1 MATLESLA
9 NQTVAMKTTVNI
21 AFEQRTPEVEK
32 KTAVIKDGKMIKV
45 FWRKN
50 RMKGMESIKGSILKE
65 S

>member
-32 KTAVIKDGKMIKV
+32 KTAVIKDGKMIEMLLEKT
-45 FWRKN
+45 
-50 RMKGMESIKGSILKE
+50 IP
-65 S
+65 